1 MKPSYGACLA
11 PVPARED
18 HHVSTSLFDE
28 PPERII
34 GRRHDGTPARRV
46 RGAPVEALDE
56 GEEVTQLGA
65 LVRVDEDLVGRARLR
80 HAQGQGGVEVPR
92 VEEEQRVHWCR
103 ASRPCSGRPEHE
115 KVTQYEI

>member
-1 MKPSYGACLA
+1 MQPSYGARLA

-18 HHVSTSLFDE
+18 HHVSTSLVDE
-28 PPERII
+28 PPERVI

-46 RGAPVEALDE
+46 RGTAVEALNE

-80 HAQGQGGVEVPR
+80 HAQGQGGVEVAR
-92 VEEEQRVHWCR
+92 VEEEQRMHGRVP
-103 ASRPCSGRPEHE
+103 SRRR
-115 KVTQYEI
+115 T